1 MKRPVNRV
9 QSRRDISSLSK
20 GRVLQMFKKSLFIL
34 AVTFLCG
41 TLTAHAQVKENGKN
55 PLTGL
60 WQYADE
66 IVRADGQKI
75 YVGKQIYK
83 TITTDNRYFVV
94 LGIDIPLKEADKEK
108 TDISTVTFITQQGE
122 IEMRED
128 NTYLEYINNHYLDKS
143 LNNTI
148 SNLRYRFSE
157 ENKNI
162 LYVEYNLSGTDNE
175 NWVSEIWLR
184 VIPLGAK

>member
-1 MKRPVNRV
+1 MKK
-9 QSRRDISSLSK
+9 LTA
-20 GRVLQMFKKSLFIL
+20 FIL
-34 AVTFLCG
+34 
-41 TLTAHAQVKENGKN
+41 
-55 PLTGL
+55 GL
-60 WQYADE
+60 ALLVVCLSACE
-66 IVRADGQKI
+66 IAP
-75 YVGKQIYK
+75 K
-83 TITTDNRYFVV
+83 TEKPDVSLLEFPGLKWGMTPEEAKAALNITDDMITEEKTYFVI
-94 LGIDIPLKEADKEK
+94 LGVNIPIKEANWEESK
-108 TDISTVTFITQQGE
+108 TSTLAFITQQGE

-162 LYVEYNLSGTDNE
+162 LYVEYNLNGTDDDG
-175 NWVSEIWLR
+175 WVSEIWLR

>member
-20 GRVLQMFKKSLFIL
+20 GRVFQMFKKSLFIL
-34 AVTFLCG
+34 AVTFFCG
-41 TLTAHAQVKENGKN
+41 TLTTHAQVKENGKN
-55 PLTGL
+55 PLFGL

-83 TITTDNRYFVV
+83 TITTDNRYFVI
-94 LGIDIPLKEADKEK
+94 LGIDIPLKEADREK
-108 TDISTVTFITQQGE
+108 TEISTVTFITQQGD
-122 IEMRED
+122 IEMTSE
-128 NTYLEYINNHYLDKS
+128 NTYLEYINEHFLDKS

-148 SNLRYRFSE
+148 SNLKFKFN
-157 ENKNI
+157 ENNHNI
-162 LYVEYNLSGTDNE
+162 MYVEYNIGGNE
-175 NWVSEIWLR
+175 ENDWVKEVWIR
-184 VIPLGAK
+184 VMPYGSK